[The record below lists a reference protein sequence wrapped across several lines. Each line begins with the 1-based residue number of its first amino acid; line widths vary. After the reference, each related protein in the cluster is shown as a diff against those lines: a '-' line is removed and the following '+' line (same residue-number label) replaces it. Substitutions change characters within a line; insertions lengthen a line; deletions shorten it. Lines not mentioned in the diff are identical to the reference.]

1 MNQRP
6 VSGGADR
13 AMNVVLW
20 VFRDESEAATFLKRM
35 PDERILPT

>member
-1 MNQRP
+1 MNERQNLG
-6 VSGGADR
+6 SEEGGR
-13 AMNVVLW
+13 NGRKW